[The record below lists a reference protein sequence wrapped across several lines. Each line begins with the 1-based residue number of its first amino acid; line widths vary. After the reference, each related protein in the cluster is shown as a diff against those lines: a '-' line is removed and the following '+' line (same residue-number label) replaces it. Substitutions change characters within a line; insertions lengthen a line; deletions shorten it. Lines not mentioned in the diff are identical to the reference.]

1 VSVGAI
7 APYTGSRPRPAR
19 SRRRARAL
27 VADPAIVGVAALTAL
42 AALLRFYRLGHQGFW
57 FDEAN
62 TALLVHFSPGKMLG
76 LVPQTEST
84 PPLYY
89 CVAWVWAR
97 IFGYGE
103 TALRSLSA
111 VAGVLTVPVAYGAAR
126 KLISVRA
133 GLIAAA
139 LTACSPL
146 LVWYSQEAR
155 SYALLVLL
163 SAASL
168 LAFAYVLERP
178 TGRSAAA
185 WVVCSALALATHYY
199 ALLAVVPEALWLLAV
214 HRRSRAVQVG
224 LGLVAVCGLALI
236 PLAISQ
242 HGTGKGN
249 WIAHA
254 PLGRR
259 TAEIFPQ
266 FAAGFQ
272 SVAYSVL
279 EPVALALAIFGLVL
293 LAVRS
298 DPEERVGG
306 LVAGSLAV
314 AGVVLAFLLVAGGFD
329 DLLTRNMLPIWMP
342 AAVAVAAGF
351 AARRARLPGLLAAVA
366 LCAIGVAST
375 IGIATDRN
383 FQRPDWR
390 GVARLLGA
398 HPPDASAGRAIVVQ
412 HFRDLLPLSL
422 YLPRL
427 RFMSRRGARVSELDV
442 VSFTSPQTAAFCW
455 WGSACNLWPS
465 RIQSSYAI
473 PGFRPVWR
481 RRIYQFT
488 VLHMVAVD
496 GRARVTPATVSR
508 SLVTTRYRNDELLI
522 QR

>member
-1 VSVGAI
+1 
-7 APYTGSRPRPAR
+7 
-19 SRRRARAL
+19 L
-27 VADPAIVGVAALTAL
+27 LADPAVAGVAALTVL
-42 AALLRFYRLGHQGFW
+42 AAVLRFYRLGHQGFW

-89 CVAWVWAR
+89 CLAWVWAR

-103 TALRSLSA
+103 TGLRSLSA
-111 VAGVLTVPVAYGAAR
+111 AAGVLTVPVAYGIGR
-126 KLISVRA
+126 KLVSVRA
-133 GLIAAA
+133 GVILAA
-139 LTACSPL
+139 LTACSPI

-185 WVVCSALALATHYY
+185 WVICSALALATHYY
-199 ALLAVVPEALWLLAV
+199 AVLAVVPEALWLLAV
-214 HRRSRAVQVG
+214 HRRRRAVQVSFA
-224 LGLVAVCGLALI
+224 LVALCGLALI

-249 WIAHA
+249 WISHA

-266 FAAGFQ
+266 FVAGFT
-272 SVAYSVL
+272 SVAFSAL
-279 EPVALALAIFGLVL
+279 EPLALALAIFGLVL
-293 LAVRS
+293 LVLRS
-298 DPEERVGG
+298 DPGERVGA
-306 LVAGSLAV
+306 LIAASLAV
-314 AGVVLAFLLVAGGFD
+314 AGLLLGFLLVAAGFD
-329 DLLTRNMLPIWMP
+329 DLLTRNMLPIWTA

-351 AARRARLPGLLAAVA
+351 AARRARLVGLFAAVA
-366 LCAIGVAST
+366 LCGIGVAST
-375 IGIATDRN
+375 IAIASDRN
-383 FQRPDWR
+383 YQRPDWR

-398 HPPDASAGRAIVVQ
+398 HAPRPTAGSRAILVQ
-412 HFRDLLPLSL
+412 HYRDLLPLSL
-422 YLPRL
+422 YLPGL
-427 RFMSRRGARVSELDV
+427 RFMSQRGAAVSALEI
-442 VSFTSPQTAAFCW
+442 VSFTSPASAGFCW

-465 RIQSSYAI
+465 RAQAAYAI

-481 RRIYQFT
+481 RRVYQFT
-488 VLHMVAVD
+488 VVHLVATR
-496 GRARVTPATVSR
+496 GRAHVSPATVSPA
-508 SLVTTRYRNDELLI
+508 LTTTNYRNDELLI